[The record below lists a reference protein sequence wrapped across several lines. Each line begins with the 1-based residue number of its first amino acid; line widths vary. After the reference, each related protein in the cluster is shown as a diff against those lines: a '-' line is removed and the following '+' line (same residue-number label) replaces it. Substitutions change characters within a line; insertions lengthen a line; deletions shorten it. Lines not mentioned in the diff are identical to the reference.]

1 MDCIYP
7 YTASLHNG
15 EKGNWGGKEGGC
27 AVVLVLVLRCAT
39 NGRTAVPLLA
49 PGELC
54 GSLGE
59 LTAIWQQMSGFRLWH
74 VMVLSCGSNSLV

>member
-15 EKGNWGGKEGGC
+15 EKRELGREGGC
-27 AVVLVLVLRCAT
+27 AVLLVLVPRCAT

-49 PGELC
+49 PGELSE
-54 GSLGE
+54 SLGE

-74 VMVLSCGSNSLV
+74 IMVLSCGSNSLV